1 MLMDGPIATVMAATG
16 TTQTQVHVDT
26 STPRSSLLEMSAA
39 LAKVVVFA
47 LIAMMVPLMP
57 VATAVTGMLA
67 WKPGADTMTTPI
79 SEPQTFVAHVVA
91 STQLYSWKLDNAL
104 TLISELLTG
113 LAMAVTGIL
122 STLLRTEIADT
133 TTTTTSLLETCAALA
148 KEALLV

>member
-1 MLMDGPIATVMAATG
+1 
-16 TTQTQVHVDT
+16 
-26 STPRSSLLEMSAA
+26 
-39 LAKVVVFA
+39 
-47 LIAMMVPLMP
+47 MMVPSMP

-67 WKPGADTMTTPI
+67 WKTGADSMTTPI
-79 SEPQTFVAHVVA
+79 SKPQKCVAHVVA

-104 TLISELLTG
+104 TLISELLTA
-113 LAMAVTGIL
+113 LAMAVPGIL